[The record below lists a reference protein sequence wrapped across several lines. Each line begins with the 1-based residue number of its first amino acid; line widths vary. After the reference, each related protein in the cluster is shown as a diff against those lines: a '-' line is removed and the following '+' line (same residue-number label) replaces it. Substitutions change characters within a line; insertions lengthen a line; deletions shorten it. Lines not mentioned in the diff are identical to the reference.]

1 MKNSNNVPM
10 QEGYVKYDKHAPHL
24 KDRTYR
30 PVVFFSDNNS
40 YSYEIMTSLFEK
52 DVIIL
57 NDQEFI
63 KKKKDLR
70 FNIRTL
76 LSQRPYLIVLIE
88 ELDYDII
95 QEVLNIMSYY
105 DYSGILLSRRSV
117 LSKLCAYNPTKE
129 DIDLLIKKEVTSRR
143 RHDKI
148 WDFITIQNMKRA
160 SFCTED
166 FANFSKYGYIV
177 RRILT
182 SIHVHEAKFQFTF
195 EPKHVIIDKGIELRI
210 IQRLRILGNRRFI
223 TNIHI
228 N

>member
-1 MKNSNNVPM
+1 
-10 QEGYVKYDKHAPHL
+10 
-24 KDRTYR
+24 
-30 PVVFFSDNNS
+30 
-40 YSYEIMTSLFEK
+40 MTSLFEK

-57 NDQEFI
+57 NDQKFI

-129 DIDLLIKKEVTSRR
+129 DIDLLIKKEVKSRR

-210 IQRLRILGNRRFI
+210 IQRLRILGNRLS
-223 TNIHI
+223 THDS
-228 N
+228 